1 MTFDAGQ
8 YMKFNL
14 FGDDIVELNYVES
27 IRNKEEDLCQ
37 RLHNLNFRIHRLA
50 LINNNN
56 KINFKISNPSIIT
69 FSYLKIDVIKK
80 IK

>member
-37 RLHNLNFRIHRLA
+37 RLHNLNF
-50 LINNNN
+50 
-56 KINFKISNPSIIT
+56 SI
-69 FSYLKIDVIKK
+69 D
-80 IK
+80 